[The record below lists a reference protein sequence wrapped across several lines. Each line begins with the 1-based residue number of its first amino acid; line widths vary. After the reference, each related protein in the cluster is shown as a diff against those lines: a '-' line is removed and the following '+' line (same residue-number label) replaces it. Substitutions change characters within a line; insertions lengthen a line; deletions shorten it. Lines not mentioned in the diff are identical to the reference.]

1 MGLSDQKKIEALFQI
16 YPPAGDVGA
25 VQGKIDATKEKIN
38 ALTAKVKTS
47 EQAAARIASSKSQI
61 PVPAGTLAEIDA
73 QIISLEAE
81 LKEAQENLTT
91 IRLEEQKA
99 ADAQKAKE
107 EADRKEKDRIE
118 AEEKAKTSAVSC
130 EAVQASMAER
140 PGEMGK
146 KADAL
151 FGPEKVGGTSNGTL
165 LPGTISVSPKDLNS
179 DADFSNPRGQ
189 GTTGRG
195 SGINPGHHRRY
206 ERGRL

>member
-1 MGLSDQKKIEALFQI
+1 M
-16 YPPAGDVGA
+16 
-25 VQGKIDATKEKIN
+25 QGKIDATKEKIN

-61 PVPAGTLAEIDA
+61 QVPAGTLAEIDA
-73 QIISLEAE
+73 QITSLDAE

-107 EADRKEKDRIE
+107 EADRKEKERIE

-151 FGPEKVGGTSNGTL
+151 FGPEKVGGASNGTL
-165 LPGTISVSPKDLNS
+165 LPGHFILPERSQPDS
-179 DADFSNPRGQ
+179 DFSNPRGQ
-189 GTTGRG
+189 ATTGRG
-195 SGINPGHHRRY
+195 SGINPDHHRRHG
-206 ERGRL
+206 RGRLRDMCG